1 MYYITLYCELQHTHY
16 LRAAANLKFSNFSDK
31 QKCFMWIRMITSCCN
46 VRLLNCDEQWKR
58 SDVSDKVC
66 RLHLVDSLCRL
77 CPWCWIY
84 TSYFIFYFESPLKSV
99 RWVRWTKKKR
109 DLKWLLNLSCEV
121 LPFLGWF
128 LHTRLLLCS
137 QKGIFRNVYMNKHL
151 WYVILNAVTIRSFT
165 KPSIKAEDVSYWYL
179 ALRRAAK
186 IQFYDFTVLLHL
198 FLIPPSLHS
207 SGKEVCLSITVS
219 RPKYVEMAA

>member
-1 MYYITLYCELQHTHY
+1 MKEIRCQWQSVQTSLGRQSLQALSMVLDLYI
-16 LRAAANLKFSNFSDK
+16 
-31 QKCFMWIRMITSCCN
+31 
-46 VRLLNCDEQWKR
+46 V
-58 SDVSDKVC
+58 
-66 RLHLVDSLCRL
+66 LHLLLR
-77 CPWCWIY
+77 
-84 TSYFIFYFESPLKSV
+84 ESSKVSQMGAMD
-99 RWVRWTKKKR
+99 KKKR

-128 LHTRLLLCS
+128 LQTRLLLCS
-137 QKGIFRNVYMNKHL
+137 QKGIFRNVYMNKHV
-151 WYVILNAVTIRSFT
+151 WYVILNAVTMRSFT
-165 KPSIKAEDVSYWYL
+165 NPSIKAEDVSYWYL